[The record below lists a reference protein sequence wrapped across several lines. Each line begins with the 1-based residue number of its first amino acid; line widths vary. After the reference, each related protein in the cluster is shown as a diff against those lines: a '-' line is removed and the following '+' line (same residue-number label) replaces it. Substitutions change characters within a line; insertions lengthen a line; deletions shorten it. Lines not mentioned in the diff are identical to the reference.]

1 MAIVKPFKAILPTK
15 DKVHL
20 VASRSV
26 DSYNS
31 FELRYKLQT
40 NPYTFLKIIKPEY
53 NETKKSK
60 PNSPELLKK
69 IKQKY
74 AEFIEEGILEHNTN
88 EAFYVYEQIKD
99 KHSYTGIIGLSS
111 IDDYTQGVIKIHEQ
125 TITDREE
132 KLMHYLEVCD
142 FNAEPV
148 LICHPEND
156 LINEAIASTKLNT
169 APYFDFSTADKIRHK
184 LWQVKDASL
193 IKNIEKGFIEIGPVY
208 IADGHHRSASS
219 TLLGKYRRMQNP
231 EYTGNEPFNYF
242 LCAYFSESQLHI
254 YDFNRVVSDL
264 NNLYEID
271 FIKKIKEKF
280 VVVEKG
286 EDIYR
291 PAHLHN
297 MSMYLGGKWFSLTL
311 KPEFINESDPVGVLD
326 TALLSE
332 HVLSPILGIHDLKTD
347 KKVLFVN
354 GTKGMEE
361 LKNHVD
367 GGKMKVAFALFPVV
381 MDQLKKIA
389 DNNSIM
395 PPKSTYI
402 EPKLR
407 SGLLVYSLN
416 QK

>member
-15 DKVHL
+15 DKIHL

-26 DSYNS
+26 DSYNT
-31 FELRYKLQT
+31 FELRYKIQT
-40 NPYTFLKIIKPEY
+40 NPFSFLRIIKPEY
-53 NETKKSK
+53 NDTKKSK

-69 IKQKY
+69 IRNKF
-74 AEFIEEGILEHNTN
+74 AEFIEAGVFEQE
-88 EAFYVYEQIKD
+88 EKDAFYVYQQIKEN
-99 KHSYTGIIGLSS
+99 HSYTGIIGLSS
-111 IDDYTQGVIKIHEQ
+111 IDDYLNGQIKIHEQ

-156 LINEAIASTKLNT
+156 EINEAIAAAKQSNT
-169 APYFDFSTADKIRHK
+169 HFDFTTTDKVRHK
-184 LWQVKDASL
+184 LWKLSDSSL
-193 IKNIEKGFIEIGPVY
+193 IAQIEKGFEKLGAIY

-219 TLLGKYRRMQNP
+219 TLLGKYRRIQNP
-231 EYTGNEPFNYF
+231 NYTGAEPYNYF

-271 FIKKIKEKF
+271 FLEKVKEKF
-280 VVVEKG
+280 DIESKG
-286 EDIYR
+286 EELYK
-291 PAHLHN
+291 PNKLHN
-297 MSMYLGGKWFSLTL
+297 LSMYLGGKWYSLTL
-311 KPEFINESDPVGVLD
+311 KPGFINDQDPVGVLD
-326 TALLSE
+326 AALLSE
-332 HVLSPILGIHDLKTD
+332 HILSPILGIHDLKTD
-347 KKVLFVN
+347 KRVIFVN

-367 GGKMKVAFALFPVV
+367 GGKMKVAFGLYPVV

-389 DNNSIM
+389 DNHCIM

-407 SGLLVYSLN
+407 SGMLVYSLS
-416 QK
+416 QS

>member
-1 MAIVKPFKAILPTK
+1 MAVVKPFKAIIPAK

-31 FELRYKLQT
+31 LELKFKIQS
-40 NPYTFLKIIKPEY
+40 NPYSFLKIIKPEFS
-53 NETKKSK
+53 EVRKSK

-69 IKQKY
+69 IKNKFS
-74 AEFIEEGILEHNTN
+74 EFLADQVFESDNA
-88 EAFYVYEQIKD
+88 EAFYIYEQLKEQ
-99 KHSYTGIIGLSS
+99 HSYTGIIGLSA
-111 IDDYTQGVIKIHEQ
+111 IDDYINGHIKIHEQ

-148 LICHPEND
+148 LAFHPENQK
-156 LINEAIASTKLNT
+156 INEAIVEAKKLS
-169 APYFDFSTADKIRHK
+169 PHFDFTTTDRIRHK
-184 LWQVKDASL
+184 LWQVHDVSL
-193 IKNIEKGFIEIGPVY
+193 INQIEKGFEELGPIY

-219 TLLGKYRRMQNP
+219 ALLGKYRRIQNP
-231 EYTGNEPFNYF
+231 DYTGNEPYNYF

-271 FIKKIKEKF
+271 FLNKIKEKF
-280 VVVEKG
+280 DIEEKG
-286 EDIYR
+286 ETIYK
-291 PAHLHN
+291 PDKLHN
-297 MSMYLGGKWFSLTL
+297 MSMYLGGKWYSLTL
-311 KPEFINESDPVGVLD
+311 KAQYINNADPVGVLD

-332 HVLSPILGIHDLKTD
+332 HILSPVLGIHDLKTD
-347 KKVLFVN
+347 KRVVFVN

-367 GGKMKVAFALFPVV
+367 GGKMKVAFGLFPVV
-381 MDQLKKIA
+381 MEQLKNIA
-389 DNNSIM
+389 NNHCIM

-407 SGLLVYSLN
+407 SGMLVYSLSK
-416 QK
+416 Q

>member
-31 FELRYKLQT
+31 FELRYKIQT
-40 NPYTFLKIIKPEY
+40 NPFSFLRIIKPEF
-53 NETKKSK
+53 NENRKSK

-69 IKQKY
+69 IKLKFS
-74 AEFIEEGILEHNTN
+74 EFLEAGIFETDQEL
-88 EAFYVYEQIKD
+88 AFYIYVQIKD
-99 KHSYTGIIGLSS
+99 NHSYTGIIGLSS
-111 IDDYTQGVIKIHEQ
+111 IDDYLNGEIKIHEQ

-148 LICHPEND
+148 LICHPENSK
-156 LINEAIASTKLNT
+156 INEAIAQIKKTQ
-169 APYFDFSTADKIRHK
+169 AHFDFTTTDKVRHQ
-184 LWQVKDASL
+184 LWQVHDKSL
-193 IKNIEKGFIEIGPVY
+193 IHKIETGFHELGALY

-219 TLLGKYRRMQNP
+219 TLLGKYRRIQNP
-231 EYTGNEPFNYF
+231 NYTGNESFNYF

-264 NNLYEID
+264 NDLYELD
-271 FIKKIKEKF
+271 FIEKIKEKF
-280 VVVEKG
+280 DVNEKG
-286 EDIYR
+286 DQIYK
-291 PAHLHN
+291 PDKLHN
-297 MSMYLGGKWFSLTL
+297 MSMYLGGKWYSLTL
-311 KPEFINESDPVGVLD
+311 KTEYINNSDPVGVLD
-326 TALLSE
+326 AALLSE
-332 HVLSPILGIHDLKTD
+332 HILSPILGIHDLKTD
-347 KKVLFVN
+347 KRVVFVN

-367 GGKMKVAFALFPVV
+367 GGKMKVAFGLYPVV
-381 MDQLKKIA
+381 MNQLKRIA
-389 DNNSIM
+389 DNHCIM

-407 SGLLVYSLN
+407 SGMLVYSLSEL
-416 QK
+416 

>member
-1 MAIVKPFKAILPTK
+1 MAVVKPFKAILPTK
-15 DKVHL
+15 DKIHL

-31 FELRYKLQT
+31 FELKYKIQT
-40 NPYTFLKIIKPEY
+40 NPYSFLRIIKPEF
-53 NETKKSK
+53 NETRKSK

-69 IKQKY
+69 IKDKFS
-74 AEFIEEGILEHNTN
+74 EFINTN
-88 EAFYVYEQIKD
+88 VFENDMQEAFYVYQQIKEN
-99 KHSYTGIIGLSS
+99 HSYTGIIGLSS
-111 IDDYTQGVIKIHEQ
+111 IDDYFKGTIKIHEQ

-156 LINEAIASTKLNT
+156 TINDAIAKSKEM
-169 APYFDFSTADKIRHK
+169 APHFDFTTTDKVRHK
-184 LWQVKDASL
+184 LWQVHNTS
-193 IKNIEKGFIEIGPVY
+193 IINQIQKGFEQLGSIY

-219 TLLGKYRRMQNP
+219 SLLGKYRRIKQPKYN
-231 EYTGNEPFNYF
+231 GSEPFNFF

-264 NNLYEID
+264 NDLYEID
-271 FIKKIKEKF
+271 FIEKIKEKF
-280 VVVEKG
+280 DILEKG
-286 EDIYR
+286 EDIYK
-291 PAHLHN
+291 PNQLHN
-297 MSMYLGGKWFSLTL
+297 MSMYLGGKWYSLTL
-311 KPEFINESDPVGVLD
+311 KSNFINDADPVGVID
-326 TALLSE
+326 AALLSE
-332 HVLSPILGIHDLKTD
+332 HILSPILGIHDLKTD
-347 KKVLFVN
+347 KRVVFVN

-367 GGKMKVAFALFPVV
+367 GGKMKVAFGLFPVV
-381 MDQLKKIA
+381 MNQLKRIA
-389 DNNSIM
+389 DNHCIM

-407 SGLLVYSLN
+407 SGMLVYSLS
-416 QK
+416 QS

>member
-1 MAIVKPFKAILPTK
+1 MAVVKPFKAILPTK

-31 FELRYKLQT
+31 MQLKYKILS
-40 NPYTFLKIIKPEY
+40 NPYSFLRIIKPEF
-53 NETKKSK
+53 NDIKKSK

-69 IKQKY
+69 IKTKFS
-74 AEFIEEGILEHNTN
+74 EFLQDNVFEQDDKD
-88 EAFYVYEQIKD
+88 AFYVYEQIKEN
-99 KHSYTGIIGLSS
+99 HSYTGIIGLSS
-111 IDDYTQGVIKIHEQ
+111 IDDYFNGQIKIHEQ

-148 LICHPEND
+148 LTCHPENKKID
-156 LINEAIASTKLNT
+156 NAISQAKKRIPHFDYSTT
-169 APYFDFSTADKIRHK
+169 DKVRHK
-184 LWQVKDASL
+184 LWQVHDTAL
-193 IKNIEKGFIEIGPVY
+193 ISQIEKGFEELGPIY

-219 TLLGKYRRMQNP
+219 ALLGKYRRIQNP
-231 EYTGNEPFNYF
+231 NFTGNESFNYF

-254 YDFNRVVSDL
+254 YDFNRVISDL

-271 FIKKIKEKF
+271 FINKIKEKF
-280 VVVEKG
+280 DIVDKG
-286 EDIYR
+286 EEVYR
-291 PAHLHN
+291 PNKLHN
-297 MSMYLGGKWFSLTL
+297 MSMYLGGKWYSISL
-311 KPEFINESDPVGVLD
+311 KAAFINDGDPIGVLD
-326 TALLSE
+326 AALLSE
-332 HVLSPILGIHDLKTD
+332 HILSPILGIHDLKTD
-347 KKVLFVN
+347 KRVVFVN

-367 GGKMKVAFALFPVV
+367 GGKMKVAFGLFPVV
-381 MDQLKKIA
+381 MEQLKNIA
-389 DNNSIM
+389 DNHCIM

-407 SGLLVYSLN
+407 SGMLVYSLS
-416 QK
+416 QS

>member
-1 MAIVKPFKAILPTK
+1 MAVVIPFRAILPTK

-31 FELRYKLQT
+31 FELRYKIQT
-40 NPYTFLKIIKPEY
+40 NPFSFLRIIKPEY
-53 NETKKSK
+53 NDSKKSK

-69 IKQKY
+69 IKNKFS
-74 AEFIEEGILEHNTN
+74 EFQEAGVFENDN
-88 EAFYVYEQIKD
+88 ENAFYVYEQIKEN
-99 KHSYTGIIGLSS
+99 HSYTGIIGLSS
-111 IDDYTQGVIKIHEQ
+111 IDDYFNGDIRIHEQ

-148 LICHPEND
+148 LICHPENTN
-156 LINEAIASTKLNT
+156 INEAISIAKKSQS
-169 APYFDFSTADKIRHK
+169 YYDFTTSDKVRHK
-184 LWQVKDASL
+184 LWQLHDETL
-193 IKNIEKGFIEIGPVY
+193 INQIIKGFIELGPIY

-219 TLLGKYRRMQNP
+219 SLLGKYRRIQNP
-231 EYTGNEPFNYF
+231 NYTGKEPFNYF

-271 FIKKIKEKF
+271 FIEKIKEKF
-280 VVVEKG
+280 DMIEKG
-286 EDIYR
+286 EEIYK
-291 PAHLHN
+291 PNKLHN
-297 MSMYLGGKWFSLTL
+297 MSMYLGGKWYSLTL
-311 KPEFINESDPVGVLD
+311 KPSYINDADPVGVLD
-326 TALLSE
+326 AALLSE
-332 HVLSPILGIHDLKTD
+332 HILSPILGIHDLKTD
-347 KKVLFVN
+347 KRVVFVN

-367 GGKMKVAFALFPVV
+367 GGKMKVAFGLYPVV
-381 MDQLKKIA
+381 MEQLKKIA
-389 DNNSIM
+389 DNHCIM
-395 PPKSTYI
+395 PPKTTYI

-407 SGLLVYSLN
+407 SGMLVYSLSES
-416 QK
+416 

>member
-1 MAIVKPFKAILPTK
+1 MAIVKPFKATLPTK

-20 VASRSV
+20 VASKSV

-40 NPYTFLKIIKPEY
+40 NPYTFLKIIKPEF
-53 NETKKSK
+53 NDARKSK

-74 AEFIEEGILEHNTN
+74 ADFIKEGILVSDDN
-88 EAFYVYEQIKD
+88 ESFYVYEQLKEG
-99 KHSYTGIIGLSS
+99 HSYTGIIGLSS
-111 IDDYTQGVIKIHEQ
+111 IDDYMQGVIKIHEQ

-156 LINEAIASTKLNT
+156 KINDAIATTKNNL
-169 APYFDFSTADKIRHK
+169 PHFDYTTTDKVRHK
-184 LWQVKDASL
+184 LWQIKDVQL
-193 IKNIEKGFIEIGPVY
+193 IKNIEEGFKEIGAIY

-219 TLLGKYRRMQNP
+219 TLLGKYRRIQNP
-231 EYTGNEPFNYF
+231 NYNGNEAFNFF

-254 YDFNRVVSDL
+254 YDFNRVVADL

-271 FIKKIKEKF
+271 FIKKVEEKF
-280 VVVEKG
+280 EVLEIG
-286 EDIYR
+286 ETAYK
-291 PAHLHN
+291 PSKLHN
-297 MSMYLGGKWFSLTL
+297 MSMYLGGKWYSLTL
-311 KPEFINESDPVGVLD
+311 KPAFINDADPVGVLD
-326 TALLSE
+326 AALLSE
-332 HVLSPILGIHDLKTD
+332 HILSPILGIHDLKTD
-347 KKVLFVN
+347 KRVVFVN

-367 GGKMKVAFALFPVV
+367 GGKMKVAFGLFPVV
-381 MDQLKKIA
+381 MQQLKKIA
-389 DNNSIM
+389 DNNCIM

-407 SGLLVYSLN
+407 SGMLVYSLSQN
-416 QK
+416 

>member
-1 MAIVKPFKAILPTK
+1 MAVVKPFKAIIPTK

-31 FELRYKLQT
+31 FELRFKIQT
-40 NPYTFLKIIKPEY
+40 NPFSFLRIIKPEF

-69 IKQKY
+69 IKHKFSD
-74 AEFIEEGILEHNTN
+74 FINEGVFENTN
-88 EAFYVYEQIKD
+88 KEAFYIYQQIKEN
-99 KHSYTGIIGLSS
+99 HSYTGIIGLSS
-111 IDDYTQGVIKIHEQ
+111 IDDYLNGTIKIHEQ

-148 LICHPEND
+148 LICHPKND
-156 LINEAIASTKLNT
+156 KINEAIAATKNT
-169 APYFDFSTADKIRHK
+169 ATYFDFTTSDKVRHK
-184 LWQVKDASL
+184 LWQVADPLL
-193 IKNIEKGFIEIGPVY
+193 ITQIEQGFIELGAIY

-219 TLLGKYRRMQNP
+219 TLLGKYRRAQNP
-231 EYTGNEPFNYF
+231 DYTGNEPFNYF

-264 NNLYEID
+264 NDLYEFD
-271 FIKKIKEKF
+271 FIEKVKEKF
-280 VVVEKG
+280 EVVEMG
-286 EDIYR
+286 EEIYK
-291 PAHLHN
+291 PKKLHN

-311 KPEFINESDPVGVLD
+311 KSAFINDSDPVGVLD
-326 TALLSE
+326 AALLSE
-332 HVLSPILGIHDLKTD
+332 HILSPILGIHDLKTD
-347 KKVLFVN
+347 KRVLFVN

-367 GGKMKVAFALFPVV
+367 GGKMKVAFGLFPVV
-381 MDQLKKIA
+381 MEQLKKIA
-389 DNNSIM
+389 DNHCIM

-407 SGLLVYSLN
+407 SGMLLYSLS
-416 QK
+416 QL

>member
-1 MAIVKPFKAILPTK
+1 MAVVKPFKAILPTK
-15 DKVHL
+15 DKIHL

-31 FELRYKLQT
+31 FELKYKIQS
-40 NPYTFLKIIKPEY
+40 NPFSFLRIIKPEF
-53 NETKKSK
+53 NETKKSR

-69 IKQKY
+69 IKY
-74 AEFIEEGILEHNTN
+74 NFSEFIQSGILEHDHK
-88 EAFYVYEQIKD
+88 EAFYIYEQIKQN
-99 KHSYTGIIGLSS
+99 HSYTGIIGLAS
-111 IDDYTQGVIKIHEQ
+111 IDDYFNGEIKIHEQ

-148 LICHPEND
+148 LVCHPNNEEIND
-156 LINEAIASTKLNT
+156 VIATVKNNPT
-169 APYFDFSTADKIRHK
+169 YYDFTTTDKVRHK
-184 LWQVKDASL
+184 LWQLHNTEL
-193 IKNIEKGFIEIGPVY
+193 IQRIEKGFQQLGAVY

-219 TLLGKYRRMQNP
+219 SLLGKYRRLQNP
-231 EYTGNEPFNYF
+231 NYNGLEPFNYF

-264 NNLYEID
+264 NDLYEID
-271 FIKKIKEKF
+271 FIEKIKEKF
-280 VVVEKG
+280 DIIEKG
-286 EDIYR
+286 EEIYK
-291 PAHLHN
+291 PNALHN
-297 MSMYLGGKWFSLTL
+297 MSMYLGGKWYSLTL
-311 KPEFINESDPVGVLD
+311 KKSFINDEDPVGVLD
-326 TALLSE
+326 AALLSE

-347 KKVLFVN
+347 KRVVFVN

-367 GGKMKVAFALFPVV
+367 GGKMKVAFGLYPVV
-381 MDQLKKIA
+381 MEQLKRIA
-389 DNNSIM
+389 DNHCIM

-407 SGLLVYSLN
+407 SGMLVYSLS
-416 QK
+416 QS

>member
-20 VASRSV
+20 VASKSV

-53 NETKKSK
+53 NDSRKSK

-74 AEFIEEGILEHNTN
+74 AEFIQEGILVSDDN
-88 EAFYVYEQIKD
+88 ESFFVYEQIKEN
-99 KHSYTGIIGLSS
+99 HSYTGIIGLSS
-111 IDDYTQGVIKIHEQ
+111 IDDYMQGVIKIHEQ

-156 LINEAIASTKLNT
+156 KINTAIAITKKNAPHFDYSTT
-169 APYFDFSTADKIRHK
+169 DKVRHK
-184 LWQVKDASL
+184 LWQINDATL
-193 IKNIEKGFIEIGPVY
+193 IKNIEIGFEELGSIY

-231 EYTGNEPFNYF
+231 NFNGNEPYNYF

-254 YDFNRVVSDL
+254 YDFNRVVADL

-271 FIKKIKEKF
+271 FIKKVQEKF
-280 VVVEKG
+280 EVIEIGDEAYKP
-286 EDIYR
+286 IK
-291 PAHLHN
+291 LHN
-297 MSMYLGGKWFSLTL
+297 MSMYLGGKWYSLTL
-311 KPEFINESDPVGVLD
+311 KSAFINDADPVGVLD
-326 TALLSE
+326 AALLSE
-332 HVLSPILGIHDLKTD
+332 HILSPILGIHDLKTD
-347 KKVLFVN
+347 KRVVFVN

-367 GGKMKVAFALFPVV
+367 GGKMKVAFGLFPVI
-381 MDQLKKIA
+381 MEQLKRIA
-389 DNNSIM
+389 DNNCIM

-407 SGLLVYSLN
+407 SGMLVYSLSQN
-416 QK
+416 

>member
-1 MAIVKPFKAILPTK
+1 MAVVKPFKAILPTK
-15 DKVHL
+15 DKIHL

-40 NPYTFLKIIKPEY
+40 NPYSFLRVIKPEF

-69 IKQKY
+69 IRQKFY
-74 AEFIEEGILEHNTN
+74 EFIDNDIFEKDTHK
-88 EAFYVYEQIKD
+88 AFYVYQQIKEN
-99 KHSYTGIIGLSS
+99 HSYTGIIGLSS
-111 IDDYTQGVIKIHEQ
+111 IDDYFNGAIKIHEQ

-148 LICHPEND
+148 LICHPENE
-156 LINEAIASTKLNT
+156 LINDAIGQTKNT
-169 APYFDFSTADKIRHK
+169 QPYYDFTTSDKVRHK
-184 LWQVKDASL
+184 LWQVHNNAIISQ
-193 IKNIEKGFIEIGPVY
+193 IEQGFNQLPALY

-219 TLLGKYRRMQNP
+219 SLLGKYRRMQQPNYNGS
-231 EYTGNEPFNYF
+231 EAFNFF

-264 NNLYEID
+264 NDLYEID
-271 FIKKIKEKF
+271 FLEKVKEKF
-280 VVVEKG
+280 DVQEQG
-286 EDIYR
+286 EEIYK
-291 PAHLHN
+291 PNQLHN
-297 MSMYLGGKWFSLTL
+297 MSMYLGGKWYSLTL
-311 KPEFINESDPVGVLD
+311 KPNYINNSDPVGVLD
-326 TALLSE
+326 AALLSE
-332 HVLSPILGIHDLKTD
+332 HILSPILGIHDLKTD
-347 KKVLFVN
+347 KRVMFVN

-367 GGKMKVAFALFPVV
+367 GGKMKVAFGLYPVV
-381 MDQLKKIA
+381 MEQLKRIA
-389 DNNSIM
+389 DNHCIM

-407 SGLLVYSLN
+407 SGMLVYSLS
-416 QK
+416 QS

>member
-31 FELRYKLQT
+31 FELRYKIQT
-40 NPYTFLKIIKPEY
+40 NPFSFLRIIKPEF
-53 NETKKSK
+53 NENRKSK

-69 IKQKY
+69 IKLKFS
-74 AEFIEEGILEHNTN
+74 EFLEAGIFETDQ
-88 EAFYVYEQIKD
+88 ESAFYIYVQIKD
-99 KHSYTGIIGLSS
+99 NHSYTGIIGLSS
-111 IDDYTQGVIKIHEQ
+111 IDDYLNGEIKIHEQ

-148 LICHPEND
+148 LICHPENSK
-156 LINEAIASTKLNT
+156 INEAIVQIKKTQAH
-169 APYFDFSTADKIRHK
+169 FDFTTTDKVRHQ
-184 LWQVKDASL
+184 LWQVHDKSL
-193 IKNIEKGFIEIGPVY
+193 IHKIETGFQELGVLY

-219 TLLGKYRRMQNP
+219 TLLGKYRRIQNP
-231 EYTGNEPFNYF
+231 NYTGNESFNYF

-264 NNLYEID
+264 NDLYELD
-271 FIKKIKEKF
+271 FIEKIKEKF
-280 VVVEKG
+280 EVIEKG
-286 EDIYR
+286 DQIYK
-291 PAHLHN
+291 PDKLHN
-297 MSMYLGGKWFSLTL
+297 MSMYLGGKWYSLTL
-311 KPEFINESDPVGVLD
+311 KTEYINNSDPVGVLD
-326 TALLSE
+326 AALLSE
-332 HVLSPILGIHDLKTD
+332 HILSPILGIHDLKTD
-347 KKVLFVN
+347 KRVVFVN

-367 GGKMKVAFALFPVV
+367 GGKMKVAFGLYPVV
-381 MDQLKKIA
+381 MDQLKRIA
-389 DNNSIM
+389 DNHCIM

-407 SGLLVYSLN
+407 SGMLVYSLSEL
-416 QK
+416 